1 MARIFTEDFET
12 GSDGNTVTTGNSG
25 FNYVSGSPTYSTGAA
40 IVGDVGMLC
49 APAGYGQIPFGAAL
63 TRVYMRAYITY
74 QTLGTIAW
82 HWNLITPTPTVVATL
97 RVNAN
102 GTIRVMPGTSGTI
115 LETSGAGRL
124 TAGQPARL
132 EWGIDGTT
140 MQLRMY
146 LGPNLH
152 GTDPDY
158 DTGPVTWDGAT
169 FDRSQIGD
177 LSSSGLGVHVDALAA
192 DSDTWVGPAQVEEP
206 ADHAPWKLITATGPV
221 PLKVHII

>member
-1 MARIFTEDFET
+1 MARIFTEDFDT
-12 GSDGNTVTTGNSG
+12 GTDGTLITTGNSA
-25 FNYVSGSPTYSTGAA
+25 FEYVSNSPRYSADA
-40 IVGDVGMLC
+40 SIVGPLGMVC
-49 APAGYGQIPFGAAL
+49 SPAGTAQMGFGNR
-63 TRVYMRAYITY
+63 TSVYMRAYVTY
-74 QTLGTIAW
+74 LTLGTIAW
-82 HWNLITPTPTVVATL
+82 HWNIINNTPSTVATL

-102 GTIRVMPGTSGTI
+102 GTIRIMPGTSGTI
-115 LETSGAGRL
+115 LETSGVGRL
-124 TAGQPARL
+124 TAGEPARL

-158 DTGPVTWDGAT
+158 DTGPVTWAGAT

-177 LSSSGLGVHVDALAA
+177 LSSSGQGVHVDALAA
-192 DSDTWVGPAQVEEP
+192 DDTTWVGPAQVEEP
-206 ADHAPWKLITATGPV
+206 TDHAPWKLITDTGPV